1 MDTDTDTNANT
12 VEYII
17 PSTTCYTIYSKSG
30 CPNCTK
36 VKELLQIHKI
46 QFVIINCDE
55 YLLTNKTAFL
65 DFIMNLISREW
76 KTFPIVFNANSQFI
90 GCFTDTKVYLEK
102 LLEFDEVF

>member
-1 MDTDTDTNANT
+1 MDTNANTDANT
-12 VEYII
+12 VEYIK
-17 PSTTCYTIYSKSG
+17 PSETCYTIYSKSG
-30 CPNCTK
+30 CLNCTK

-76 KTFPIVFNANSQFI
+76 KTFPIVFNTNSQFI
-90 GCFTDTKVYLEK
+90 GCFTDTKEYLEK